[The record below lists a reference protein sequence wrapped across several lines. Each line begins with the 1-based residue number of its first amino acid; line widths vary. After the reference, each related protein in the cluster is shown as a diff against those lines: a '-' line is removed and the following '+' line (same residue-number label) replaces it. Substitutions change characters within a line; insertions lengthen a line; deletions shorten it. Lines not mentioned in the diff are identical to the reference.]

1 MFNFIER
8 IIKAE
13 LGYLKADWWI
23 LLLGIMIAVGVK
35 VYVDSERLRDW
46 MNKKSG
52 KSIFGTIGFGAFTP
66 LCACGTMAVI
76 LSMFVS
82 SLPWGPVMAFLVS
95 SPLTSP
101 SQFFLQS
108 GILGIEFSI
117 AILICSLAMG
127 LGAGFLASYLE
138 KNTAFFSKQYRL
150 LNEVN
155 SCCEGKEREAVK
167 ENSCCNID
175 NVQKEN
181 WLRRW
186 KIDQVFREFYE
197 LGIKKVL
204 FYFMIFIALGQIV
217 EMAIPTEWILQLF
230 SPEKVYSIPLAAL
243 IGLPIYVSGV
253 SSLPLL
259 ETFLNAGAGGGA
271 ALAFLIAGQGTSV
284 AVIAGI
290 STFLKKKAVLFYIV
304 FVLFGGIISG
314 YIFQWLI

>member
-23 LLLGIMIAVGVK
+23 LLLGIMIAVVVK

-155 SCCEGKEREAVK
+155 SCCEGKEREREAVK

-181 WLRRW
+181 WFRRW

-204 FYFMIFIALGQIV
+204 FYFMIFIALG
-217 EMAIPTEWILQLF
+217 
-230 SPEKVYSIPLAAL
+230 
-243 IGLPIYVSGV
+243 
-253 SSLPLL
+253 
-259 ETFLNAGAGGGA
+259 
-271 ALAFLIAGQGTSV
+271 
-284 AVIAGI
+284 
-290 STFLKKKAVLFYIV
+290 
-304 FVLFGGIISG
+304 
-314 YIFQWLI
+314 